1 LTLYPS
7 QEQFVNDLEFCEDL
21 ESTETQIE
29 GSGTALVFSSPLFG
43 AKPLVFNITGGP
55 GQPLVPGGGAVSAI
69 LIGIFGNFLPIV
81 NTPKFSFGLKF
92 TQTQPNP
99 FLT

>member
-1 LTLYPS
+1 
-7 QEQFVNDLEFCEDL
+7 VNDLEFCEDL

-29 GSGTALVFSSPLFG
+29 GSGTALVLSSPLL
-43 AKPLVFNITGGP
+43 AKPIVFNITGGP
-55 GQPLVPGGGAVSAI
+55 GQPLVKGGGAVSAI
-69 LIGIFGNFLPIV
+69 LIGIFGNFLPII
-81 NTPKFSFGLKF
+81 NTPKLTFGVKF